1 MKKNAI
7 KHHKFGKS
15 LFIVMGMILL
25 IVYTASFLA
34 PLLWALMTSFKSE
47 MDFMR
52 HTFGFPTKFI
62 FDNYAYVSQ
71 NMAVPV
77 SKIGNIYIVE
87 MFYNSIC
94 YTVLCTFTHTLTP
107 LICAYAVAKFD
118 FKFGKVIYGIVIV
131 TMILPVIGN
140 LASEI
145 QVSKAVGFYNN
156 LFGVAIMKGHFLGTN
171 FLIYYASFKSLP
183 NDFKE
188 AAEIDGASQFQILVS
203 IVMPLIKTTIGAI
216 ALLSFISYWNDYTT
230 AMIYLPSR
238 PTIAYG
244 LYYFTH
250 SSTNESSYVTVGI
263 AACMLVTIPIFLVF
277 LLFKNKLVG
286 NMAVGGIKG

>member
-62 FDNYAYVSQ
+62 FDNYAYVFQ

-145 QVSKAVGFYNN
+145 QRSVSTTTSSAW
-156 LFGVAIMKGHFLGTN
+156 
-171 FLIYYASFKSLP
+171 
-183 NDFKE
+183 
-188 AAEIDGASQFQILVS
+188 
-203 IVMPLIKTTIGAI
+203 PL
-216 ALLSFISYWNDYTT
+216 
-230 AMIYLPSR
+230 
-238 PTIAYG
+238 
-244 LYYFTH
+244 
-250 SSTNESSYVTVGI
+250 
-263 AACMLVTIPIFLVF
+263 
-277 LLFKNKLVG
+277 
-286 NMAVGGIKG
+286 

>member
-62 FDNYAYVSQ
+62 FDNYAYVFQ

-77 SKIGNIYIVE
+77 SKIGNIYIGE

-216 ALLSFISYWNDYTT
+216 ALLSFISCFCFSKTSLSAIW
-230 AMIYLPSR
+230 P
-238 PTIAYG
+238 
-244 LYYFTH
+244 
-250 SSTNESSYVTVGI
+250 
-263 AACMLVTIPIFLVF
+263 
-277 LLFKNKLVG
+277 
-286 NMAVGGIKG
+286 